1 MRDQSPQEEKWNT
14 YSHALGAVL
23 SLGGLFVL
31 LWQDSGKTE
40 WSTWSLLIY
49 SFSMILLFSSSA
61 IYHMV
66 TREEQKLIW
75 RKMDHISIYFLIA
88 GTYTPMAL
96 IPLYKTPGTIIFF
109 MVWSMV
115 IGGTLLKIFFTGRFQ
130 LVSVLLYLVM
140 GWLVV
145 LYWSDVMIRLPERA
159 IYMMFLGGAF
169 YTTGVIFYLLKKLR
183 FQHVI
188 WHFFVLCGA
197 IAHFFMV
204 LEVAK

>member
-1 MRDQSPQEEKWNT
+1 MRIQSPQEEKWNT

-23 SLGGLFVL
+23 GIVGLVVL
-31 LWQDSGKTE
+31 LIFDAGKTE
-40 WSTWSLLIY
+40 WSTLSIFMY

-61 IYHMV
+61 IYHHV
-66 TREEQKLIW
+66 IGERQKFQW

-88 GTYTPMAL
+88 GSYTPVAL
-96 IPLYKTPGTIIFF
+96 ISLYKSPGLGVFL

-115 IGGTLLKIFFTGRFQ
+115 LVGTLLKVFFTGRFQ
-130 LVSVLLYLVM
+130 LISVLLYLAM

-145 LYWSDVMIRLPERA
+145 LYWSEVMSRLPESA

-188 WHFFVLCGA
+188 WHLFVLAGA

-204 LEVAK
+204 LEVVR